1 MKEIYFDNA
10 ATTKTDKRVLKE
22 MLPYFKG
29 KYGNPN
35 SMHNKGIEARQAI
48 EEARQKVS
56 NILNCS
62 KEEIIFTG
70 SGTESD
76 NLAIFG
82 YARKNRDKGKHII
95 TTKIEHHAVSHCF
108 ERLSKEGFDV
118 TFLDV
123 DSEGFVFAE
132 DLKKAIRNDTI
143 FVSIIYANNE
153 IGTIQNIKEL
163 AKICKE
169 KGVAFHTDACQ
180 AANYCNIDV
189 LDLGVDMM
197 TLNGSKIYG
206 PKGVGIL
213 YKKKGVEIEPILYG
227 GGQENGI
234 RSGTEN
240 VANIVGFAKALEL
253 VYEEKEKEIR
263 KLTELRDYF
272 INELLKIPDTK
283 LNGPRENRLPNNV
296 NVSFANIEGESLLLL
311 LNEEGIFASTG
322 SACSS
327 KDLAPSHVVTAI
339 GNSPEIAHSSMRFS
353 LGKDITKKQIDIA
366 LGFIENFV
374 KKLRKMSPLDFSIEE
389 LIMKN
394 KKARECG
401 E

>member
-1 MKEIYFDNA
+1 MKEIYLDNA

-48 EEARQKVS
+48 EKSRKKVAE
-56 NILNCS
+56 ILNCES
-62 KEEIIFTG
+62 DEIIFTG

-82 YARKNRDKGKHII
+82 YARKNKSKGKHII
-95 TTKIEHHAVSHCF
+95 TTKIEHHAVSNCF
-108 ERLSKEGFDV
+108 ERLKKEGFDI
-118 TFLDV
+118 TYLDV
-123 DSEGFVFAE
+123 DSEGFVCAE
-132 DLKKAIRNDTI
+132 DLKKAIKKDTI
-143 FVSIIYANNE
+143 FVSVIYANNE
-153 IGTIQNIKEL
+153 IGTVQNLKEL
-163 AKICKE
+163 SKVCKE

-180 AANYCNIDV
+180 AANYLDIDV
-189 LDLGVDMM
+189 SGLGVDML

-213 YKKKGVEIEPILYG
+213 FKKKEIEIEPILYG
-227 GGQENGI
+227 GGQEKGI

-253 VYEEKEKEIR
+253 VEEEKQEEVE
-263 KLTELRDYF
+263 KLTYLRDYF
-272 INELLKIPDTK
+272 IEELLKIPDSK
-283 LNGPRENRLPNNV
+283 LNGPKKNRLPNNV

-311 LNEEGIFASTG
+311 LNEKGIFASTG

-327 KDLAPSHVVTAI
+327 KDLAPSHVITSL

-353 LGKDITKKQIDIA
+353 LGKDTTKKQIDVA
-366 LGFIENFV
+366 LGYIEEFV
-374 KKLRKMSPLDFSIEE
+374 DKLRKMSPLEFSIEE
-389 LIMKN
+389 LVMKN
-394 KKARECG
+394 KKARGCG